1 MSFQYGVW
9 LPVACAVMSKV
20 SPVFGLID
28 CNSFY
33 ASCER
38 VFRPDLAKVPIVVL
52 SNNDGCVIARSYDA
66 KPFVKM
72 GEPYFQIKHK
82 LRQHGIIAFS
92 SNYALYGDMSERVMT
107 LIESMAPAVEVYS
120 IDEAFADLTGISDLD
135 GLGRRIRS
143 RVLRCTG
150 IPVGVGIAPTK
161 TLAKLANHT
170 AKRLQ
175 AHTGGVVNICDP
187 IKRAW
192 VLRNTDVAEVW
203 GVGRKMKMHLD
214 AMGIKTAMDLAKS
227 DPWTLRKNFSVVIE
241 KTAREL
247 AGTPCLELDEPDPPK
262 QEICC
267 SRMFGKRLKE
277 LPPIK
282 EAVATYMMRASEKL
296 RAQNSLC
303 KKIRVSIR
311 TGMFNPEEAKYANG
325 VVVDLPYPTDDVRLL
340 INLAVDA
347 LDRLFRPGFNY
358 SKAEVMLLNLCQ
370 PGEYT
375 DDLFATS
382 QPAEASRVMAVLDQ
396 INGRWGRGTVRA
408 ASVPINPDWGM
419 RREMMSQSYTTRLD
433 QLWKISCH

>member
-1 MSFQYGVW
+1 
-9 LPVACAVMSKV
+9 MSKMR
-20 SPVFGLID
+20 PVFGLID

-66 KPFVKM
+66 KPYVKM

-82 LRQHGIIAFS
+82 LKQHGIVPFS

-107 LIESMAPAVEVYS
+107 LIESMVPAVEVYS
-120 IDEAFADLTGISDLD
+120 IDEAFADLAGINDLD
-135 GLGRRIRS
+135 GLGRKIRS
-143 RVLRCTG
+143 QVLRCTG
-150 IPVGVGIAPTK
+150 IPVGVGIAHTK

-170 AKRLQ
+170 AKRLLAQ
-175 AHTGGVVNICDP
+175 TGGVVNICDP
-187 IKRAW
+187 IKRDW

-203 GVGRKMKMHLD
+203 GVGRRMKMHLD
-214 AMGIKTAMDLAKS
+214 GMGIKTAMDLAKA

-296 RAQNSLC
+296 RAQKSLC

-311 TGMFNPEEAKYANG
+311 TGMFNPDEAKYANG
-325 VVVDLPYPTDDVRLL
+325 VVIDLPYPTDDVRLL
-340 INLAVDA
+340 TTAAVDA
-347 LDRLFRPGFNY
+347 LDRVFRSGFSY
-358 SKAEVMLLNLCQ
+358 SKAEVLLLNLCQ

-375 DDLFATS
+375 DDLFAIS
-382 QPAEASRVMAVLDQ
+382 QPTEATRVMAVLDE
-396 INGRWGRGTVRA
+396 INGRWGRGTLRS
-408 ASVPINPDWGM
+408 ASVPSNPDWGM

-433 QLWKISCH
+433 QLWTVNCR

>member
-1 MSFQYGVW
+1 
-9 LPVACAVMSKV
+9 MSKQV
-20 SPVFGLID
+20 PVFGLID

-66 KPFVKM
+66 KRYVKM

-82 LRQHGIIAFS
+82 LKQHGIIPFS

-107 LIESMAPAVEVYS
+107 LIESMVPAVEVYS
-120 IDEAFADLTGISDLD
+120 IDEAFVDLTGITDLD
-135 GLGRRIRS
+135 GLGRQIRS
-143 RVLRCTG
+143 QVLRCAG
-150 IPVGVGIAPTK
+150 IPVGVGIAQTK

-175 AHTGGVVNICDP
+175 AQTGGVVNICDP
-187 IKRAW
+187 TKRDW
-192 VLRNTDVAEVW
+192 VLRNTDVSEVW
-203 GVGRKMKMHLD
+203 GVGRRMKAHLD
-214 AMGIKTAMDLAKS
+214 TMGIKSAMDLAKA

-267 SRMFGKRLKE
+267 SRMFGTRLTE
-277 LPPIK
+277 LAPIK

-303 KKIRVSIR
+303 KKVRVSIR

-325 VVVDLPYPTDDVRLL
+325 VVIDMPYPTDDVRLL
-340 INLAVDA
+340 TKAAVDA
-347 LDRLFRPGFNY
+347 LDRVYRPGFKY
-358 SKAEVMLLNLCQ
+358 SKAEVLLMNLCQ

-375 DDLFATS
+375 DDLFAAS
-382 QPAEASRVMAVLDQ
+382 QPTESTKVMAVLDQ
-396 INGRWGRGTVRA
+396 INERWGRGTLRA
-408 ASVPINPDWGM
+408 ASVPNNPGWAM

-433 QLWKISCH
+433 QLWTVNCR

>member
-1 MSFQYGVW
+1 MSN
-9 LPVACAVMSKV
+9 P
-20 SPVFGLID
+20 PVFALID

-38 VFRPDLAKVPIVVL
+38 VFRPDLVRTPIVVL

-66 KPFVKM
+66 KPFIKM

-82 LRQHGIIAFS
+82 LKQHGIIPFS

-107 LIESMAPAVEVYS
+107 LIESMVPAVEIYS
-120 IDEAFADLTGISDLD
+120 IDEAFADLTGIGGLD
-135 GLGRRIRS
+135 ALGRQIRAQ
-143 RVLRCTG
+143 VLRCTG
-150 IPVGVGIAPTK
+150 IPVGVGIAKTK

-175 AHTGGVVNICDP
+175 AQTGGVVNITDP
-187 IKRAW
+187 IKRDW
-192 VLRNTDVAEVW
+192 VLRNTDVSEVW
-203 GVGRKMKMHLD
+203 GVGRKMKVHLD
-214 AMGIKTAMDLAKS
+214 ALGIKSAMDLAKS
-227 DPWTLRKNFSVVIE
+227 DPWTLRKKFSVVIE

-247 AGTPCLELDEPDPPK
+247 AGISCLELDDPDPPK

-267 SRMFGKRLKE
+267 SRMFGKRLTE
-277 LPPIK
+277 LAPIR

-303 KKIRVSIR
+303 KKVRVCIR
-311 TGMFNPEEAKYANG
+311 TGMFNPDEAKYANG
-325 VVVDLPYPTDDVRLL
+325 VVVDMPYPTDDVRLL
-340 INLAVDA
+340 TKTAVDA
-347 LDRLFRPGFNY
+347 LDHIYRPGFNY

-375 DDLFATS
+375 DDLFAVS
-382 QPAEASRVMAVLDQ
+382 QSTEATRVMTVLDQ
-396 INGRWGRGTVRA
+396 INDRWGRGTLRS
-408 ASVPINPDWGM
+408 ASVPTNPNWGM

-433 QLWKISCH
+433 QLWSVACK

>member
-1 MSFQYGVW
+1 
-9 LPVACAVMSKV
+9 MSKP

-38 VFRPDLAKVPIVVL
+38 VFRPDLAKIPIVVL

-82 LRQHGIIAFS
+82 LRQHGIVAFS
-92 SNYALYGDMSERVMT
+92 SNYALYGDISERVMS
-107 LIESMAPAVEVYS
+107 LIEAMVPAVEVYS
-120 IDEAFADLTGISDLD
+120 IDEAFADLTGID
-135 GLGRRIRS
+135 GLDALGRKIRS
-143 RVLRCTG
+143 QVLRCTG

-175 AHTGGVVNICDP
+175 AQTGGVVNICDP
-187 IKRAW
+187 VKRDW
-192 VLRNTDVAEVW
+192 VLRNTDVGEVW
-203 GVGRKMKMHLD
+203 GVGRRMKVHLNTL
-214 AMGIKTAMDLAKS
+214 GIKSAMDLAKADAWS
-227 DPWTLRKNFSVVIE
+227 LRKHFSVVIE

-247 AGTPCLELDEPDPPK
+247 AGTPCLELDEPDTPK

-340 INLAVDA
+340 TKAAVDA
-347 LDRLFRPGFNY
+347 LDRVFRPGFSY

-375 DDLFATS
+375 DDLFAAS
-382 QPAEASRVMAVLDQ
+382 QPAEATRVMAVIDQ
-396 INGRWGRGTVRA
+396 INGRWGRGTLRS
-408 ASVPINPDWGM
+408 ASVPSCPDWAM
-419 RREMMSQSYTTRLD
+419 RRELMSQSYTTRLD
-433 QLWKISCH
+433 QLWTVNCH

>member
-1 MSFQYGVW
+1 MSRQQPTFALV
-9 LPVACAVMSKV
+9 
-20 SPVFGLID
+20 D

-66 KPFVKM
+66 KPFIKM

-82 LRQHGIIAFS
+82 LKQHGIVPFS
-92 SNYALYGDMSERVMT
+92 SNYALYGDMSERVMS
-107 LIESMAPAVEVYS
+107 LIEAMVPAVEVYS
-120 IDEAFADLTGISDLD
+120 IDEAFADLTGVSGLD
-135 GLGRRIRS
+135 ALGRQIRAQ
-143 RVLRCTG
+143 VLRCTG
-150 IPVGVGIAPTK
+150 IPVGVGIAHTK

-175 AHTGGVVNICDP
+175 SQTGGVVNITDP
-187 IKRAW
+187 VKRDW

-203 GVGRKMKMHLD
+203 GVGRKMKLHLD
-214 AMGIKTAMDLAKS
+214 AMGIKSAMDLANA
-227 DPWTLRKNFSVVIE
+227 DPWTLRKKFSVVIE

-247 AGTPCLELDEPDPPK
+247 GGTPCLELDEPDPPK

-267 SRMFGKRLKE
+267 SRMFGQRLTE
-277 LPPIK
+277 LAPIR
-282 EAVATYMMRASEKL
+282 EAVATYLMRASEKL

-303 KKIRVSIR
+303 KKVRVSIR

-325 VVVDLPYPTDDVRLL
+325 VVVDMPYPTDDVRLL
-340 INLAVDA
+340 TQAAVGA
-347 LDRLFRPGFNY
+347 LERLFRPGFKY

-370 PGEYT
+370 HGEYT

-382 QPAEASRVMAVLDQ
+382 QPAEATRVMTVLDE
-396 INGRWGRGTVRA
+396 INGRWGRGTLRS
-408 ASVPINPDWGM
+408 ASIPANPEWGM
-419 RREMMSQSYTTRLD
+419 RREMMSQSYTTKLD
-433 QLWKISCH
+433 QLWKVSCL

>member
-1 MSFQYGVW
+1 
-9 LPVACAVMSKV
+9 MSKA
-20 SPVFGLID
+20 PVFALID

-82 LRQHGIIAFS
+82 LKQHGIVAFS

-107 LIESMAPAVEVYS
+107 LIESMVPAVEVYS
-120 IDEAFADLTGISDLD
+120 IDEAFADLTGMIGLD
-135 GLGRRIRS
+135 ELGRRIRS
-143 RVLRCTG
+143 QVLRCTG
-150 IPVGVGIAPTK
+150 IPVGVGIAGTK

-175 AHTGGVVNICDP
+175 AQTGGVVNICDP
-187 IKRAW
+187 FKRDW
-192 VLRNTDVAEVW
+192 VLRNTAVSEVW
-203 GVGRKMKMHLD
+203 GVGRRMSAHFEG
-214 AMGIKTAMDLAKS
+214 MGIKTAMDLVKA
-227 DPWTLRKNFSVVIE
+227 DPWMLRKKFSVVVE

-296 RAQNSLC
+296 RAQGSVC
-303 KKIRVSIR
+303 KRIRVSIR

-325 VVVDLPYPTDDVRLL
+325 VLVELPYPTDDVRLL
-340 INLAVDA
+340 TTAAVDA
-347 LDRLFRPGFNY
+347 LEHVFRPGFNY
-358 SKAEVMLLNLCQ
+358 SKAEVLLMNLSQ
-370 PGEYT
+370 RGQYT
-375 DDLFATS
+375 DDLFAAA

-396 INGRWGRGTVRA
+396 INGRWGRGTLRV
-408 ASVPINPDWGM
+408 ASVPVNPSWGM
-419 RREMMSQSYTTRLD
+419 RREMMGRSYTTRLD
-433 QLWKISCH
+433 QLWSVSCE

>member
-1 MSFQYGVW
+1 
-9 LPVACAVMSKV
+9 MSKPA
-20 SPVFGLID
+20 PVFGLID

-72 GEPYFQIKHK
+72 GEPYFQIKNK
-82 LRQHGIIAFS
+82 LRQQGIVAFS

-107 LIESMAPAVEVYS
+107 LIESMVPAVEVYS
-120 IDEAFADLTGISDLD
+120 IDEAFVDLTGIEGLD
-135 GLGRRIRS
+135 ALGRQIRS
-143 RVLRCTG
+143 WVLRCTG

-175 AHTGGVVNICDP
+175 AQTGGVVNICDP
-187 IKRAW
+187 VKRDW
-192 VLRNTDVAEVW
+192 VLRNTDVGEVW
-203 GVGRKMKMHLD
+203 GVGRRMKTHLN
-214 AMGIKTAMDLAKS
+214 ALGIKSAMDLAKA
-227 DPWTLRKNFSVVIE
+227 DPWSLRKQFSVVIE

-247 AGTPCLELDEPDPPK
+247 AGTSCLELDEPDPPK

-267 SRMFGKRLKE
+267 SRMFGRRLKE

-296 RAQNSLC
+296 RAQHSLC

-340 INLAVDA
+340 TKAAVDA
-347 LDRLFRPGFNY
+347 LDRVFRPGFAY
-358 SKAEVMLLNLCQ
+358 SKAEVLLMNLCQ
-370 PGEYT
+370 RGEYT
-375 DDLFATS
+375 DDLFAAS
-382 QPAEASRVMAVLDQ
+382 QPAEATRVMAVLDQ
-396 INGRWGRGTVRA
+396 INGRWGKGTLRA
-408 ASVPINPDWGM
+408 ASVPINPEWGM
-419 RREMMSQSYTTRLD
+419 RRDLMSQSYTTKLE
-433 QLWKISCH
+433 QLWRVYCT

>member
-1 MSFQYGVW
+1 
-9 LPVACAVMSKV
+9 MSKAP
-20 SPVFGLID
+20 PVFALID

-66 KPFVKM
+66 KPFIKM
-72 GEPYFQIKHK
+72 GEPYFQIKQK
-82 LRQHGIIAFS
+82 LRQHGIIPFS

-107 LIESMAPAVEVYS
+107 LIESMVPAVEVYS
-120 IDEAFADLTGISDLD
+120 IDEAFADLTGID
-135 GLGRRIRS
+135 GLDALGRHIRAQ
-143 RVLRCTG
+143 VLRCTG
-150 IPVGVGIAPTK
+150 IPVGVGIAHTK

-175 AHTGGVVNICDP
+175 AQTGGVVNICDQV
-187 IKRAW
+187 KRDW
-192 VLRNTDVAEVW
+192 VLRNTDVSEVW
-203 GVGRKMKMHLD
+203 GVGRRMKAHLD
-214 AMGIKTAMDLAKS
+214 AIGIKTAMDLAKA
-227 DPWTLRKNFSVVIE
+227 DPWILRKNFSVVIE

-267 SRMFGKRLKE
+267 SRMFGKRLKD
-277 LPPIK
+277 LAPIK

-325 VVVDLPYPTDDVRLL
+325 VIVDLPYPTDDVRLL
-340 INLAVDA
+340 TKAAVDA
-347 LDRLFRPGFNY
+347 LDRVFRPGFNY

-370 PGEYT
+370 TGEHT
-375 DDLFATS
+375 DDLFAIS
-382 QPAEASRVMAVLDQ
+382 QPAEATKVMAVLDQ
-396 INGRWGRGTVRA
+396 INSRWGRGTLRS
-408 ASVPINPDWGM
+408 ASVPTNPDWGM
-419 RREMMSQSYTTRLD
+419 RREMMSQSYTTKLD
-433 QLWKISCH
+433 QLWKVSCR

>member
-1 MSFQYGVW
+1 
-9 LPVACAVMSKV
+9 MSKV
-20 SPVFGLID
+20 TPVFGLID

-66 KPFVKM
+66 KPYVKM

-82 LRQHGIIAFS
+82 LKQHGIVPFS

-107 LIESMAPAVEVYS
+107 LIESMVPAVEVYS
-120 IDEAFADLTGISDLD
+120 IDEAFADLTGINDLD
-135 GLGRRIRS
+135 GLGRKIRS
-143 RVLRCTG
+143 QVLRCTG
-150 IPVGVGIAPTK
+150 IPVGVGIAHTK

-175 AHTGGVVNICDP
+175 AQTGGVVNICDT
-187 IKRAW
+187 IKREW

-203 GVGRKMKMHLD
+203 GVGRRMKVHLD
-214 AMGIKTAMDLAKS
+214 GMGIKTAMDLAKA

-247 AGTPCLELDEPDPPK
+247 AGTSCLELDEPDPPK

-282 EAVATYMMRASEKL
+282 EAIATYMMRASEKL
-296 RAQNSLC
+296 RAQKSLC

-311 TGMFNPEEAKYANG
+311 TGMFNPDEAKYANG
-325 VVVDLPYPTDDVRLL
+325 VVIDLPYPTDDVRLL
-340 INLAVDA
+340 TKAAVDA
-347 LDRLFRPGFNY
+347 LDRVFRPGFSY
-358 SKAEVMLLNLCQ
+358 SKAEVLLLNLCQ

-375 DDLFATS
+375 DDLFAIS
-382 QPAEASRVMAVLDQ
+382 QPAAVTRVMAVLDE
-396 INGRWGRGTVRA
+396 INGRWGRGTLRS
-408 ASVPINPDWGM
+408 ASVPSNPDWGM

-433 QLWKISCH
+433 QLWTVNCR

>member
-1 MSFQYGVW
+1 
-9 LPVACAVMSKV
+9 MSK
-20 SPVFGLID
+20 SPQVFGLID

-72 GEPYFQIKHK
+72 GEPYFQIKQK
-82 LRQHGIIAFS
+82 LRQHGIVAFS
-92 SNYALYGDMSERVMT
+92 SNYALYGDISERVMT
-107 LIESMAPAVEVYS
+107 LIESMVPAVEVYS
-120 IDEAFADLTGISDLD
+120 IDEAFADLTGID
-135 GLGRRIRS
+135 GLDVLGRQIRAQ
-143 RVLRCTG
+143 VLRCTG

-175 AHTGGVVNICDP
+175 AQTGGVVNICDTV
-187 IKRAW
+187 KRDW

-203 GVGRKMKMHLD
+203 GVGRRMKMHLN
-214 AMGIKTAMDLAKS
+214 ALGIKTAMDLAKADAWS
-227 DPWTLRKNFSVVIE
+227 LRKNFSVVIE

-247 AGTPCLELDEPDPPK
+247 AGTSCLELEEPDPPK

-296 RAQNSLC
+296 RAQKSLC

-340 INLAVDA
+340 TKAAVDA

-375 DDLFATS
+375 DDLFATY
-382 QPAEASRVMAVLDQ
+382 QPTEATKVMAVLDE
-396 INGRWGRGTVRA
+396 INGRWGRGTLRS
-408 ASVPINPDWGM
+408 ASVPVKPDWGM

-433 QLWKISCH
+433 QLWKVRC

>member
-1 MSFQYGVW
+1 
-9 LPVACAVMSKV
+9 MSKQM
-20 SPVFGLID
+20 PVFGLID

-66 KPFVKM
+66 KPYVKM

-82 LRQHGIIAFS
+82 LKQHGIIPFS

-107 LIESMAPAVEVYS
+107 LIESMVPSVEVYS
-120 IDEAFADLTGISDLD
+120 IDEAFVDLTGITDLD
-135 GLGRRIRS
+135 GLGRQIRS
-143 RVLRCTG
+143 QVLRCAG
-150 IPVGVGIAPTK
+150 IPVGVGIAQTK

-175 AHTGGVVNICDP
+175 AQTGGVVNICDP
-187 IKRAW
+187 IKRDW

-203 GVGRKMKMHLD
+203 GVGRRMKAHLD
-214 AMGIKTAMDLAKS
+214 TMGIKSAMDLAKA

-247 AGTPCLELDEPDPPK
+247 AGTPCLELEEPDPPK

-267 SRMFGKRLKE
+267 SRMFGTRLTE
-277 LPPIK
+277 LAPIK

-303 KKIRVSIR
+303 KKVRVSIR

-325 VVVDLPYPTDDVRLL
+325 VVIDMPYPTDDVRLL
-340 INLAVDA
+340 TKAAVDA
-347 LDRLFRPGFNY
+347 LDRVYRPGFKY
-358 SKAEVMLLNLCQ
+358 SKAEVLLLNLCQ

-375 DDLFATS
+375 DDLFAAS
-382 QPAEASRVMAVLDQ
+382 QPIESTKVMAVLDQ
-396 INGRWGRGTVRA
+396 INERWGRGTLRA
-408 ASVPINPDWGM
+408 ASVPGNPEWAM

-433 QLWKISCH
+433 QLWTVSCK

>member
-1 MSFQYGVW
+1 MSERVQ
-9 LPVACAVMSKV
+9 
-20 SPVFGLID
+20 VFGLID

-66 KPFVKM
+66 KPYVKM

-82 LRQHGIIAFS
+82 LKQHGIVPFS

-107 LIESMAPAVEVYS
+107 LIESMVPAVEVYS
-120 IDEAFADLTGISDLD
+120 IDEAFVDLAGITDLD
-135 GLGRRIRS
+135 GLGRQIRS
-143 RVLRCTG
+143 QVLRCAG
-150 IPVGVGIAPTK
+150 IPVGVGIAHTK

-175 AHTGGVVNICDP
+175 AQTGGVVNICDP
-187 IKRAW
+187 AKRDW
-192 VLRNTDVAEVW
+192 VLRNTDVSEVW
-203 GVGRKMKMHLD
+203 GIGRRMKAHLNTM
-214 AMGIKTAMDLAKS
+214 AIKSAMDLAKA
-227 DPWTLRKNFSVVIE
+227 DPWALRKNFSVVIE

-267 SRMFGKRLKE
+267 SRMFGTRLTE
-277 LPPIK
+277 LAPIK

-303 KKIRVSIR
+303 KKVRVSIR

-325 VVVDLPYPTDDVRLL
+325 VVIDMPYPTDDVRLL
-340 INLAVDA
+340 TKAAVA
-347 LDRLFRPGFNY
+347 VVDRVYRPGFKY
-358 SKAEVMLLNLCQ
+358 SKAEVLLMSLCQ

-375 DDLFATS
+375 DDLFAAS
-382 QPAEASRVMAVLDQ
+382 QPTESTKVMAVLDQ
-396 INGRWGRGTVRA
+396 INERWGRGTLRA
-408 ASVPINPDWGM
+408 ASVPSSPVWAM

-433 QLWKISCH
+433 QLWTINCR